1 MPFVTEAQ
9 LLDPL
14 ESAMGS
20 EAAVTCLAEVLR
32 ELGLPRK
39 QLFRAEEAAAI
50 GEAVMGRA
58 RHMLQSPTAQPGG
71 A

>member
-9 LLDPL
+9 LLDTL
-14 ESAMGS
+14 ESAMGP
-20 EAAVTCLAEVLR
+20 EGAAACLHEVLR
-32 ELGLPRK
+32 ELGIPSK
-39 QLFRAEEAAAI
+39 QLFRPEEAAAI

>member
-1 MPFVTEAQ
+1 MPYLTEAQ
-9 LLDPL
+9 LLDIL
-14 ESAMGS
+14 ESAMGP
-20 EAAVTCLAEVLR
+20 EAAATCLGEVLR
-32 ELGLPRK
+32 ELGIPRK
-39 QLFRAEEAAAI
+39 QLFRPEEAAAI

>member
-14 ESAMGS
+14 ESAMGP
-20 EAAVTCLAEVLR
+20 EAAVTCLSEVLR
-32 ELGLPRK
+32 ELGIQRK
-39 QLFRAEEAAAI
+39 QLFRPEEAAAI

-58 RHMLQSPTAQPGG
+58 ARMLQSPPAQPGG